1 MGDVQSR
8 SALASVAAAS
18 AQSDGLALAEH
29 RGARLN
35 HLEGAREGAPL
46 AALLASLEIP
56 ALPALGR
63 SGGTSEARMLAIG
76 PDVFLLVAQSPP
88 AADLAQAFTAA
99 VDLSDGWTRLVVTG
113 AYAPDLL
120 AAGCALDLH
129 PRAFPPGACAVTGLA
144 GMRTVV
150 WRSADDRFDLM
161 VGRSYARSM
170 WDWLIESAAEFGV
183 FAPAQE
189 R

>member
-29 RGARLN
+29 PGARLY
-35 HLEGAREGAPL
+35 HLEGACEGAPL

-76 PDVFLLVAQSPP
+76 PDAFLLVTQSPT
-88 AADLAQAFTAA
+88 ATDLTQAFTAA
-99 VDLSDGWTRLVVTG
+99 VDLSDGWTRLRVTG
-113 AYAPDLL
+113 AHAPDLL
-120 AAGCALDLH
+120 ATGCALDLH
-129 PRAFPPGACAVTGLA
+129 PRAFPPGACAVAGLA

-150 WRSADDRFDLM
+150 WRSADDRFDLL
-161 VGRSYARSM
+161 VGRSYARAM
-170 WDWLIESAAEFGV
+170 WDWLLESAAEFGV
-183 FAPAQE
+183 FAPAQG